1 MRLLSNLMNG
11 LRSLFHKSAIER
23 EMDEELRD
31 FVEASTAEK
40 LSRGM
45 TPDQA
50 FRAARVE
57 MGSANAVKH
66 HIRSEAWETN
76 LEIFWRDLSYG
87 VRMLLRSPGF
97 AAVSLL
103 TLALGIGANTAIF
116 QLLDAV
122 RLRNLPVMNPGELT
136 VVHLTELRSAR
147 GNHETGY
154 PALNNPLWEY
164 LRDHQQV
171 FAQVFAW
178 SPTSLGITVGD
189 RRGLSRGQHTNCVA
203 RSLPTPHPRR
213 TPPGGE
219 E

>member
-116 QLLDAV
+116 SLMNAVLL
-122 RLRNLPVMNPGELT
+122 RTLPVREPDRLVLFNLKPLRRTSGRMKA
-136 VVHLTELRSAR
+136 RSASTCSSAGAR
-147 GNHETGY
+147 TINSIRKE
-154 PALNNPLWEY
+154 
-164 LRDHQQV
+164 
-171 FAQVFAW
+171 
-178 SPTSLGITVGD
+178 I
-189 RRGLSRGQHTNCVA
+189 A
-203 RSLPTPHPRR
+203 RSSVW
-213 TPPGGE
+213 
-219 E
+219 